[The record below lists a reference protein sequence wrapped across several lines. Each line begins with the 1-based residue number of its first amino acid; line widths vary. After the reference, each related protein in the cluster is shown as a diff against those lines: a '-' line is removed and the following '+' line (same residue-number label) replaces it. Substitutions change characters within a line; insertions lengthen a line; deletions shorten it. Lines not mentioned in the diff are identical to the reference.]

1 MSIRVRMSVIVGVLM
16 PMLLL
21 AGCGG
26 AATPDPVAPPA
37 TGGTAGILD
46 GAALVDTVC
55 TKCHPRD
62 RIDNASKDLA
72 GWQSTINRMVSQHGA
87 VVTTEEQSAIAIYL
101 SNR

>member
-1 MSIRVRMSVIVGVLM
+1 MSIRVRASMIIAVLV
-16 PMLLL
+16 PVLVL

-37 TGGTAGILD
+37 TGGTAGVLD
-46 GAALVDTVC
+46 GSTLVDTVC
-55 TKCHPRD
+55 TKCHSRD
-62 RIDNASKDLA
+62 RIDQASKDLV